1 MVCLRHSKG
10 AESFERTL
18 CASASPSNQERIA
31 MPNVPQTKKHS
42 LSGFAEKYPV
52 ENQLW
57 TAIQQDAHTADDVQ
71 VAVAIAM
78 AKDILTAYCPIYY
91 TSFEE
96 SFNPSGKYEPYSI
109 MLTTASPTFVKRGSK
124 KRNQTLLGWVYAFL
138 TEVGLSAQLEAFEQ
152 AIANNLPV

>member
-1 MVCLRHSKG
+1 M
-10 AESFERTL
+10 
-18 CASASPSNQERIA
+18 SN
-31 MPNVPQTKKHS
+31 VSQTKTS
-42 LSGFAEKYPV
+42 PLSAFSEKYPV

-57 TAIQQDAHTADDVQ
+57 KAIQEDVHTAEGVQ

-91 TSFEE
+91 VAFEE
-96 SFNPSGKYEPYSI
+96 SFNPSGSYEPYSV

-138 TEVGLSAQLEAFEQ
+138 TEVGLSTQLETFEQ